1 MSNEKNLIPEHID
14 DKLFTVKYNAGKE
27 THLVPNQDDCKKCKD
42 KPCTNFCPAH
52 VYDWD
57 AEQNKLLVGFENCL
71 ECGAC
76 RIGCTYQSISWKYPS
91 AGCGVTFK
99 HG

>member
-1 MSNEKNLIPEHID
+1 MSDTKNSMPEHID
-14 DKLFTVKYNAGKE
+14 DKLFTVKYKPDEGS
-27 THLVPNQDDCKKCKD
+27 HLTPNQEDCAKCKD

-57 AEQNKLLVGFENCL
+57 EDQKKLLVGFENCL

-76 RIGCTYQSISWKYPS
+76 RIGCTHQSLAWKYPS

-99 HG
+99 CG